1 MGRILTDPDEHK
13 RYTRGLL
20 FGVAAYGLWGMFP
33 LYFALLDSVSPI
45 EIVAHRVIWSLLLL
59 CLILTLTRG
68 WSKLR
73 LALRDG
79 KSIGLL
85 TVAAVALSINWLVY
99 VYSVSINEVVQASL
113 GYFINPLVSVALG
126 VILLGERLRR
136 MQWFA
141 VGLAVIAVLVLTFS
155 YGSVPWI
162 SLILAFSFGFYG
174 LLKKY
179 VGFGAVESLTIET
192 AVLSPVAIILLITL
206 ESSLAAAFIQD
217 GLTITLLLLLL
228 GPVTAIP
235 LLAFGAAA
243 TRIPLA
249 MLGLLQYTTPILIF
263 TFGVTVFHD
272 SMSPSRWIGFII
284 VWIALLLFSV
294 DAVRKARITTR
305 SRRGDLAESLIVI
318 EPD

>member
-1 MGRILTDPDEHK
+1 
-13 RYTRGLL
+13 
-20 FGVAAYGLWGMFP
+20 MFP
-33 LYFALLDSVSPI
+33 LYFALLDSVSPF
-45 EIVAHRVIWSLLLL
+45 EIVAHRVIWSLVLL
-59 CLILTLTRG
+59 CIIITITRG
-68 WSKLR
+68 WAKLR
-73 LALRDG
+73 TALRDR

-85 TVAAVALSINWLVY
+85 AVASVALSINWLVY
-99 VYSVSINEVVQASL
+99 IYSVSINEVVQASL

-126 VILLGERLRR
+126 VILLGERLRKV
-136 MQWFA
+136 QWLA
-141 VGLAVIAVLVLTFS
+141 VGLAVLAVLVLTFS
-155 YGSVPWI
+155 YGAVPWI

-206 ESSLAAAFIQD
+206 ESSLVAAFVQD
-217 GLTITLLLLLL
+217 GLGISLLLILL

-243 TRIPLA
+243 TRLPLS
-249 MLGLLQYTTPILIF
+249 MMGLLQYITPIVIF

-272 SMSPSRWIGFII
+272 SMSTSRWIGFFM
-284 VWIALLLFSV
+284 VWIALLLFSI
-294 DAVRKARITTR
+294 DAMRSAKSAGNDRRSALAR
-305 SRRGDLAESLIVI
+305 SLEVT